1 MRQEMTFPISGN
13 QRKLYKLIY
22 ALKQNVLRSSTLR
35 AHLQCSNITLQRLLK
50 VLRDQYQVEIEYS
63 HSQKQY
69 MVTNFGKFSALS
81 MTQLKKIVS
90 TDAGSKLKSPG
101 RSPISLLLDPERLK
115 VLDGL
120 VTKDKSRTYHIKNAL
135 DLYFEKLEISV
146 PYTAEH
152 K

>member
-69 MVTNFGKFSALS
+69 MVTNFGKFNALS

>member
-1 MRQEMTFPISGN
+1 MTFPISGN

-69 MVTNFGKFSALS
+69 MVTNFGKFNALS

>member
-1 MRQEMTFPISGN
+1 MTFPISGN

-69 MVTNFGKFSALS
+69 MVTNFGKFNALS

-115 VLDGL
+115 VLDDL

>member
-69 MVTNFGKFSALS
+69 MVTNFGKFNALS

-115 VLDGL
+115 VLDRL

>member
-1 MRQEMTFPISGN
+1 MRQEITFPISGN
-13 QRKLYKLIY
+13 QRKLYKLIF
-22 ALKQNVLRSSTLR
+22 ALKQNILKSSALR

-69 MVTNFGKFSALS
+69 MVTNFGKFNALS

>member
-1 MRQEMTFPISGN
+1 MTFPISGN

-69 MVTNFGKFSALS
+69 MVTNFGKFNALS

-115 VLDGL
+115 VLDDL
-120 VTKDKSRTYHIKNAL
+120 VTKDKSRTYHIKSAL
-135 DLYFEKLEISV
+135 DLYFEKLGISV
-146 PYTAEH
+146 PYKVEH

>member
-13 QRKLYKLIY
+13 QRKLYKLIF
-22 ALKQNVLRSSTLR
+22 ALKQNVLRSSELKS
-35 AHLQCSNITLQRLLK
+35 HLQCSNITLQRLLK

-63 HSQKQY
+63 HSQKKY
-69 MVTNFGKFSALS
+69 TVTNFGKFNSFS
-81 MTQLKKIVS
+81 MAQLKRIVS
-90 TDAGSKLKSPG
+90 TDEGAKFKSQG

-120 VTKDKSRTYHIKNAL
+120 VTKEKSRTYHIKSAL
-135 DLYFEKLEISV
+135 DLYFEKLEIAV
-146 PYTAEH
+146 PYTVEH